1 MLSVKKEEQYLNVLR
16 ASRHQSCHTAALHSP
31 VHNRQGLIRN
41 KNLVGLQHSRRLRP
55 HGRSPVFCHQRL
67 SAAERRQDAGHQ
79 SFYKR
84 RLLKIL
90 PPFLVW
96 DIVYFIAGRTASGLS
111 LDAGVFFSELLVQG
125 SKYHLWYVYEITGLY
140 LLAPFLK
147 RITDACDLKESS
159 WFLLVILLPTTFF
172 RLVNV
177 VAPFYGY
184 IFNSVVE
191 GYAGYFVM
199 GYILGHYPQSR
210 AFRRAVYACGVLAL
224 ICGATGNYLKS
235 SPAEI
240 NMVFNEG
247 YSVTQYATSAAA
259 FLLAKNGPSLSRPA
273 VARFFSSYSKL
284 TYGIYLSHVLVL
296 SAFSRLA
303 AGLPAALAVPLGFAA
318 ASSVSAAAMYAVS
331 KTRYLRRLLM

>member
-1 MLSVKKEEQYLNVLR
+1 MLSVKKEEQYLNLLR
-16 ASRHQSCHTAALHSP
+16 AAA
-31 VHNRQGLIRN
+31 I
-41 KNLVGLQHSRRLRP
+41 NLVILLHCI
-55 HGRSPVFCHQRL
+55 SPYITDGALFGTRTWWACNIL
-67 SAAERRQDAGHQ
+67 SGFARMGVPLFFAISGYLLLSDDRTLDIK

-96 DIVYFIAGRTASGLS
+96 DVVYFVAGRMASGQS
-111 LDAGVFFSELLVQG
+111 LDLGVFFSELLVQG

-147 RITDACDLKESS
+147 RITDACDLKQSFC
-159 WFLLVILLPTTFF
+159 FLLVILLPTTLF

-177 VAPFYGY
+177 VAPFYVY
-184 IFNSVVE
+184 IFNSLVE

-210 AFRRAVYACGVLAL
+210 AFRRAIYACGVLAL
-224 ICGATGNYLKS
+224 IGGAAGNYLKS
-235 SPAEI
+235 SPGEI

-247 YSVTQYATSAAA
+247 YSVTNYMTAAAA
-259 FLLAKNGPSLSRPA
+259 FTLAKNAPALSRSA
-273 VARFFSSYSKL
+273 ARFFGSYSRL

-296 SAFSRLA
+296 SAFGRFA
-303 AGLPAALAVPLGFAA
+303 AGLPAVLAVPLGFAA
-318 ASSVSAAAMYAVS
+318 ASSVSSAAMYAVS
-331 KTRYLRRLLM
+331 KTRYLRRALM